1 MEVSMDDILGPNVD
15 NIASENIT
23 KTSTKFNT
31 SNNSNINANCFGKN
45 RSTNDI
51 GIDSIL
57 NNGLINFENK
67 LQTSMFFITY
77 KSLDAIYKELHTKYN
92 FTIPTELVEK
102 AVNTIIPEMIKDY
115 TGNMKKRS
123 KKIISDDMVCMGRKL
138 DNKQCSRKKHN
149 GTDFCK
155 SHLRKLSNGRI
166 DQPHVPI
173 NRNKRGRKRK
183 VQFDPR
189 QYDNE
194 YITLWEEI
202 IDGHKVLVDN
212 NNNVY
217 TFNLNNPVFLGKK
230 DIKLKLDLDKISKSA
245 PDTKVGIQP
254 ITPLPESQSIAVPV
268 ALPESQPI
276 AVPVALPESQPIA
289 VPVALPES
297 QPVAKPILPLEN
309 SRVVSENHSRDE
321 IITKLDIDI
330 EDKINDLVITE
341 DNASPIEIDKEI
353 NKIENPITKPKP
365 TRIIKK
371 KNNKTYAN

>member
-1 MEVSMDDILGPNVD
+1 MDDILGPNVD

-31 SNNSNINANCFGKN
+31 SNNSNGNANSNANCFGKN
-45 RSTNDI
+45 KSRNDV

-67 LQTSMFFITY
+67 QQTSMFFITY

-245 PDTKVGIQP
+245 PDTKVSTQH
-254 ITPLPESQSIAVPV
+254 ITPLPESQ
-268 ALPESQPI
+268 PI
-276 AVPVALPESQPIA
+276 AQ
-289 VPVALPES
+289 
-297 QPVAKPILPLEN
+297 QLEH
-309 SRVVSENHSRDE
+309 SRVVNDNHSRDE

-341 DNASPIEIDKEI
+341 DNASTIENNKEIDKEI

-365 TRIIKK
+365 KPKPTRIIKK
-371 KNNKTYAN
+371 KNKINN

>member
-31 SNNSNINANCFGKN
+31 SNNSTSNANSNCFGKN
-45 RSTNDI
+45 KSKSDV

-67 LQTSMFFITY
+67 QQTSMFFITY

-254 ITPLPESQSIAVPV
+254 
-268 ALPESQPI
+268 QPD
-276 AVPVALPESQPIA
+276 
-289 VPVALPES
+289 S
-297 QPVAKPILPLEN
+297 QPVAKPIQPLEN
-309 SRVVSENHSRDE
+309 SQVVIENHSRDE

-353 NKIENPITKPKP
+353 NKIENPITKTKPKP

-371 KNNKTYAN
+371 KYNKTNAN